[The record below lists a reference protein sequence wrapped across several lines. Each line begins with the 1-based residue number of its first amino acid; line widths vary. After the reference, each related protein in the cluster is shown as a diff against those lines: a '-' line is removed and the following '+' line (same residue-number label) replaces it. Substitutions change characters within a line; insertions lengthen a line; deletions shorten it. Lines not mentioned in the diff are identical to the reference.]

1 MAADDTHVRA
11 LLRQHGFPSYK
22 ALDRQLPVEA
32 RDGDLDDKLRKARN
46 ERNLPPLRVM
56 RGMAAAMGIS
66 WLMVLQAAV
75 ADVDKARDATVGIE
89 EQLAAELMAKVPR
102 THQMRVYQVMV
113 QVVDLID
120 EPALTR
126 RGRRGPV

>member
-1 MAADDTHVRA
+1 MPADDTHIRA
-11 LLRQHGFPSYK
+11 LLRQHGYPSYA
-22 ALDRQLPVEA
+22 ALARCLPDDA
-32 RDGDLDDKLRKARN
+32 RDGDLDDKLRKAR
-46 ERNLPPLRVM
+46 RQQDLPPLNVM

-89 EQLAAELMAKVPR
+89 ELLAAELMAKVPR

-120 EPALTR
+120 EPAVTR